1 MAISTTSC
9 APIRRLP
16 WVPRRDLLA
25 RAAVLALAAVI
36 IALLAAPARPP
47 TASAQVPPTVTDGG
61 VENRFPEGM
70 TFRASAASDTDIQQ
84 LRLRYTVLPDG
95 TAAIGDAQ
103 FQPGKSV
110 SGVFELEGNNP
121 PKIYLPPGT
130 TIQYYW
136 EATDADGDTAKSAQ
150 ATFVYQDIRFQWK
163 SVTEDGV
170 TVNYY
175 SGSEE
180 DARSMLTVAGETIAS
195 MSDLLGTTVEF
206 PVKVWAYD
214 SVADMRPAL
223 AKRSAT
229 FEQSIITAGVRV
241 SSDTVLVLG
250 NVAYDTLRH
259 ELTHVVTAVAGESAF
274 GTLPAWLDEGTAVYG
289 QRDPGGYRAALER
302 AVSRGN
308 VLSVRSLT
316 SYPGD
321 PAAVELFY
329 GESWSLVSFLIEQ
342 YGPEKFAQLF
352 AEIKKGKRID
362 KALETVY
369 GFDQDGLEDEWRAVM
384 GLPARQTPPPRT
396 PIATAAPGST
406 PAPTTAPS
414 GGDGATSVATIL
426 ALAAGVLVLA
436 GLVGVGGIIVAK
448 RYR

>member
-1 MAISTTSC
+1 M
-9 APIRRLP
+9 LKKG
-16 WVPRRDLLA
+16 VFA
-25 RAAVLALAAVI
+25 RAVILASAAVAL
-36 IALLAAPARPP
+36 ALLAAPARPP
-47 TASAQVPPTVTDGG
+47 AASAQVAPTVTDGG

-70 TFRASAASDTDIQQ
+70 TFRVSAKSDSDIQR

-103 FQPGKSV
+103 FWPGKSV

-121 PKIYLPPGT
+121 PNIYLPPGT
-130 TIQYYW
+130 TIQYHW

-150 ATFVYQDIRFQWK
+150 ATFVYDDIRFQWK
-163 SVTEDGV
+163 AVTEDGV
-170 TVNYY
+170 TINYY
-175 SGSEE
+175 SGSED
-180 DARSMLTVAGETIAS
+180 DARSMLAVAGETIAS

-206 PVKVWAYD
+206 PVKVWVYE

-302 AVSRGN
+302 AVSHGN

-329 GESWSLVSFLIEQ
+329 GESWSLVSFLNDQ

-352 AEIKKGKRID
+352 AEVKKGKRID

-384 GLPARQTPPPRT
+384 DLPARQTPLPRT
-396 PIATAAPGST
+396 PATTAAPGATS
-406 PAPTTAPS
+406 APTTAPP
-414 GGDGATSVATIL
+414 GGDSATSAATIL

-436 GLVGVGGIIVAK
+436 GLVGAGGIIVAK